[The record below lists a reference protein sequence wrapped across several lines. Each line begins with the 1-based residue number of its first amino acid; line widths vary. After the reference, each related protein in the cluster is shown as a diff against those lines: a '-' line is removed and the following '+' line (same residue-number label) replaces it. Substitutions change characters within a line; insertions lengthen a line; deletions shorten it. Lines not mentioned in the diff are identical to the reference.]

1 MVSDD
6 AARHIPATYP
16 MAVCCSGPLG
26 TISGM
31 AAFATPVSPLNRPM
45 HNRMD
50 RAIAKVGEKPNPIE
64 NTRQDQSPIRIT
76 ALRPILSD
84 SAPQ

>member
-1 MVSDD
+1 M
-6 AARHIPATYP
+6 PATYP

-26 TISGM
+26 TISGI
-31 AAFATPVSPLNRPM
+31 AALATPVRPLKRPM
-45 HNRMD
+45 QSRMD

-64 NTRQDQSPIRIT
+64 NTRQLQSPIRMT
-76 ALRPILSD
+76 ALRPMRSD